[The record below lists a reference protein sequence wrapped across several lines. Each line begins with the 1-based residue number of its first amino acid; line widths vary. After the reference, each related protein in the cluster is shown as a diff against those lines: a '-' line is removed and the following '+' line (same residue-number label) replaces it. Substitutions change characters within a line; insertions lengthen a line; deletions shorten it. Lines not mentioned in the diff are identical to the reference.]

1 MIDSVL
7 YGNFLETVLSSHMDD
22 SNGTNKKCTIQR
34 FKVFVSFFFFFF
46 LHDVL
51 KNKLGK
57 IKCKSIYFTG

>member
-46 LHDVL
+46 
-51 KNKLGK
+51 
-57 IKCKSIYFTG
+57 CMMS